1 MGGGDLIDR
10 LFKTE
15 KSPNVTAIDMS
26 CTAVAIAHNRFRA
39 AIADRIQQRQTTRQQ
54 RDFATADDIRDRL
67 AAVGI
72 ASVL

>member
-26 CTAVAIAHNRFRA
+26 CTAVAMAQNRFRA
-39 AIADRIQQRQTTRQQ
+39 AIADRIQQRQTT
-54 RDFATADDIRDRL
+54 
-67 AAVGI
+67 
-72 ASVL
+72 